1 MRKFKTTIEPR
12 ISDIDFLNHV
22 HTTRFIEYALAA
34 WDKVTRTSY
43 GELAYYLKNNN
54 LVWVI
59 SAIEIACLRP
69 LTLSDT
75 IDVYTWMDEVLVKE
89 TRVGFTIMKNDVKVA
104 AGGKLKFTLFDQHTG
119 RSKKIPDEVITMAND
134 VESAED

>member
-34 WDKVTRTSY
+34 WDKATRTSC
-43 GELAYYLKNNN
+43 GELAHYLKNNN

-59 SAIEIACLRP
+59 SAIEIAYLRP

-75 IDVYTWMDEVLVKE
+75 IDVYTWMDEVLEKE

-104 AGGKLKFTLFDQHTG
+104 AEGKLLFTLFNLHTG
-119 RSKKIPDEVITMAND
+119 RSKKIPDEVKTMAKN
-134 VESAED
+134 VESAKN